1 MRSGP
6 SSTSSASI
14 PSSSGPDRHPRRS
27 PSEEHEVNSSAAA
40 LAVEPDDDAPAIAE
54 RGAKVKKRS
63 YRRDTV
69 TTTLWGLGAY
79 ALSLLT
85 SPLLA
90 RALSADGRGSLA
102 AVVRPTEIL
111 GWLLM
116 FGVPMATAYLAI
128 EADRRT
134 LQASAWV
141 FSLVVGIPVV
151 AILWPFVPAFL
162 DNHPPETVAWF
173 RACLVAGLVILPFQN
188 VYEQLRATGRTTRF
202 NVYRSAPIVVNAVS
216 VTALFFADRL
226 TLNTALGASL
236 AANLVVPLVVI
247 GIERGFVVRMGRW
260 FSWALMRRQL
270 HYGARV
276 WFGTLSN
283 MVVARFDQLLMV
295 RLVSA
300 SELGLY
306 AIAATGAMVTA
317 PIAQGVS
324 FALFPY
330 IRSEADPR
338 RRWRR
343 TQLAMRWVGLLSIG
357 SGVVLGIVAPWGLPA
372 VMGAEFRGAV
382 TAFLLLLPGQ
392 VFWNLGQVVKVDLEA
407 TDRPGAASAA
417 LAVAAVLTLVTVPV
431 AVEVAGISGAA
442 AVTSACQ
449 VAFFLVAYW
458 QARGGLSRPAPA
470 PGPGGGGDDT
480 PEEGTDELVGVEG

>member
-1 MRSGP
+1 M
-6 SSTSSASI
+6 
-14 PSSSGPDRHPRRS
+14 
-27 PSEEHEVNSSAAA
+27 NSSAAG
-40 LAVEPDDDAPAIAE
+40 LAVEPATVAPADDEPAAP
-54 RGAKVKKRS
+54 RRRRS

-69 TTTLWGLGAY
+69 TTTLWGLGTY

-102 AVVRPTEIL
+102 AVLRPTEIL

-128 EADRRT
+128 EADRRA

-141 FSLVVGIPVV
+141 FSAVVGVPVV
-151 AILWPFVPAFL
+151 ALLWPFVPAFL
-162 DNHPPETVAWF
+162 ENHPPETVAWF
-173 RACLVAGLVILPFQN
+173 RAGLVGGLVILPFQN
-188 VYEQLRATGRTTRF
+188 VYERLRAVGSTTRF
-202 NVYRSAPIVVNAVS
+202 NAYRSAPVILNAVG
-216 VTALFFADRL
+216 VTVLFLADRL
-226 TLNTALGASL
+226 DLRSALATALV
-236 AANLVVPLVVI
+236 ANVGVPLVVI
-247 GIERGFVVRMGRW
+247 ALEGGFVLRLGRW
-260 FSWALMRRQL
+260 FDWPLMRRQL
-270 HYGARV
+270 DYGARV

-300 SELGLY
+300 AELGLY

-330 IRSEADPR
+330 LRSEGVAR

-343 TQLAMRWVGLLSIG
+343 TQVALRWVGLLSLG
-357 SGVVLGIVAPWGLPA
+357 SSLVLALVAPWGLPA
-372 VMGAEFRGAV
+372 VMGEEFRGAV

-392 VFWNLGQVVKVDLEA
+392 LFWNLGQVVKVDLEA

-417 LAVAAVLTLVTVPV
+417 LAVAAVLTVLAVPP
-431 AVEVAGISGAA
+431 AVELAGITGAA
-442 AVTSACQ
+442 AVTSGCQ
-449 VAFFLVAYW
+449 VAFFGIAYW
-458 QARGGLSRPAPA
+458 QARRGRSARAGAATSEREA
-470 PGPGGGGDDT
+470 
-480 PEEGTDELVGVEG
+480 TDELVDVEG